1 MKQKESSVKS
11 SELLKSNLGEKILSK
26 RKIDGN
32 VTLQTFDADV
42 FLLKPQ
48 ESHICLLESFRKD
61 GEASETILV
70 FKWNINKN
78 S

>member
-11 SELLKSNLGEKILSK
+11 SELLKSNLSEKILSK

-48 ESHICLLESFRKD
+48 ESHVCLLESFRKD
-61 GEASETILV
+61 LNNVSR
-70 FKWNINKN
+70 WRNIWDYIGL
-78 S
+78 